1 MNIEQYPVNILE
13 YSRTNRSRAIL
24 KLHKFVHNF
33 ICEKKIDYFRH
44 VSSYNIHIYQL
55 SAKFLTHNF
64 YNNYSCV

>member
-33 ICEKKIDYFRH
+33 ICEKKSIILDMYHRIT
-44 VSSYNIHIYQL
+44 YIYINYQQ
-55 SAKFLTHNF
+55 NF
-64 YNNYSCV
+64 

>member
-44 VSSYNIHIYQL
+44 VSSYNIHIY
-55 SAKFLTHNF
+55 
-64 YNNYSCV
+64 